1 MRILTTNFSKL
12 PGDLVRA
19 LQFER
24 LIGVVHLLGC
34 FLDHHQRILDL
45 ALLVP
50 QLLEQ
55 ADEVYALCVQL
66 PLQPLAD
73 DGGDETQQQVPPER
87 ILTMYPQRKDV
98 GIILGDVEH
107 LLDLLT
113 RIVEWKHLH
122 GVDLRE
128 RYPDEQS
135 ERGEVAVDYEEE
147 NTVDSLDVDR
157 LLVGADQIAPVL

>member
-1 MRILTTNFSKL
+1 MIFLTTNFSKL

-24 LIGVVHLLGC
+24 LVGVVHLFGC
-34 FLDHHQRILDL
+34 FLDHHQRIVHL

-55 ADEVYALCVQL
+55 ADEVYTLCVQL
-66 PLQPLAD
+66 PLQPLTD

-98 GIILGDVEH
+98 GIILGDIEH
-107 LLDLLT
+107 LLDLLAG
-113 RIVEWKHLH
+113 IVQGKQLL
-122 GVDLRE
+122 GVDLL
-128 RYPDEQS
+128 
-135 ERGEVAVDYEEE
+135 G
-147 NTVDSLDVDR
+147 
-157 LLVGADQIAPVL
+157 